1 MKTNH
6 QNRLYCPTCREG
18 QRNRPKDLV
27 CPDCYKKYTEEAG
40 RALARGEAISIP
52 EWVMGI
58 AGEQL
63 ATLQA
68 EFHQKQNEYTALQE
82 RVGEEA
88 FQEIRSSL
96 KGKSVPQ
103 EVFNS
108 ALRQK
113 KDELW
118 KANKGNRLHFEV
130 KTLEKQIAFIEGLLS
145 ELQTKAEEFAERTR
159 ATEGSPADADDPEG
173 KDDEDGTSEE
183 DTADEYD
190 EEPVAP

>member
-1 MKTNH
+1 MQTNH
-6 QNRLYCPTCREG
+6 QNRLYCPTCGEG

-27 CPDCYKKYTEEAG
+27 CPDCYKRYTEEAG

-68 EFHQKQNEYTALQE
+68 ELRQKQTEYTALQRE
-82 RVGEEA
+82 VGEEA

-96 KGKSVPQ
+96 KEKSVPR
-103 EVFNS
+103 EVFNA

-118 KANKGNRLHFEV
+118 KANRGNRLHFEV
-130 KTLEKQIAFIEGLLS
+130 KTLEKQTAFIEGLLS
-145 ELQTKAEEFAERTR
+145 ELRTKAEEFAERTR
-159 ATEGSPADADDPEG
+159 AAEVSPTNADDPEG
-173 KDDEDGTSEE
+173 KDDEDR
-183 DTADEYD
+183 DAADEYV

>member
-6 QNRLYCPTCREG
+6 
-18 QRNRPKDLV
+18 
-27 CPDCYKKYTEEAG
+27 CYKKYTEEAG

-63 ATLQA
+63 ATLR
-68 EFHQKQNEYTALQE
+68 EELRQKQTEYTALQE
-82 RVGEEA
+82 KVGEEA

-96 KGKSVPQ
+96 KGKSVPR

-130 KTLEKQIAFIEGLLS
+130 KTLEKQTAFIEGLLS
-145 ELQTKAEEFAERTR
+145 ELQAKAEEYAERAR
-159 ATEGSPADADDPEG
+159 ATEGSPTDADDPEG
-173 KDDEDGTSEE
+173 EDDEDK
-183 DTADEYD
+183 DTADECA
-190 EEPVAP
+190 EEPVES